1 MSFGDAVRT
10 CYSKYAT
17 FQGRASR
24 SEFWWFYLFTLL
36 PSALLYLLLVVAG
49 RSDNGLSAFGVILMV
64 LAGVWALANILPFI
78 SVLVRRL
85 HDSDRSGWWYW
96 ISLVPC
102 IGSLWLLVLLILD
115 GTAGPNRFGVSAA

>member
-1 MSFGDAVRT
+1 MSFGEAVKT

-24 SEFWWFYLFTLL
+24 AEFWWF
-36 PSALLYLLLVVAG
+36 LLYTMLPTFVAYVLMLVAG
-49 RSDNGLSAFGVILMV
+49 RSEDNTMNGFGVLLLVLIL
-64 LAGVWALANILPFI
+64 VWELANLLPYI

-96 ISLVPC
+96 VALVPC
-102 IGSLWLLVLLILD
+102 IGGIWLLVLLILE
-115 GTAGPNRFGVSAA
+115 GTPGPNRYGTAA